1 MSCARIGRESPTSSK
16 PLDQPEIM
24 RRICVYCASNL
35 GVRDAYAEA
44 ARELAGVLVE
54 DGYEL
59 VYGGSS
65 TGVMGVLADA
75 VLQRGGTV
83 HGVIPELLLEK
94 EISHQGLSEL
104 HVVKTMHERKS
115 LMESL
120 SDGFVALPGGF
131 GTLEE
136 LIEILTWG
144 QLHIHAKPVG
154 VLNVAG
160 FFDGLVAYLDHAVA
174 EGLLPKA
181 SRDMLHCA
189 SDSAALIEDFK
200 RYQPPTTDKWM

>member
-1 MSCARIGRESPTSSK
+1 
-16 PLDQPEIM
+16 M

-44 ARELAGVLVE
+44 ARDLAADLVE
-54 DGYEL
+54 GGYEL

-83 HGVIPELLLEK
+83 HGVIPELLLDK

-160 FFDGLVAYLDHAVA
+160 FFDGLIAYLDHAVA

-189 SDSAALIEDFK
+189 TEPATLLDKFK
-200 RYQPPTTDKWM
+200 CYRPPTTDKWM